1 MTVHASRFGRLAAEG
16 DGAVQRVPQ
25 TAGGKTMKLFHGFR
39 ADNIKGDI
47 FGGLTAAV
55 VALPLALAFGVASG
69 AGPVAGLYGAII
81 VGFFAAMFG
90 GTPAQVSGPTGPM
103 TVVMAAMIMRYADQ
117 PALAFTVVMMGGLFQ
132 IGMGA
137 LRLGSYINLVPFPVI
152 SGFMSGIGCIIIALQ
167 MAPLLGHSHPGADVV
182 DSLLALPGDVINV
195 NGDAAIVAVGTLLIV
210 YLTPPRVERIVPA
223 PLLALIVG
231 SLAVLWALPT
241 APVLGN
247 IPLGFPEPHLPTLSW
262 DVVTDM
268 VGSALVLALLG
279 SIDSLL
285 TSLIADSVTRSHH
298 DSDRELVGQGIG
310 NTIAGLFG
318 AIPGAGATMRTV
330 INVRSGGRTP
340 LSGMLH
346 ALTLLAVAMGLGP
359 VAGHI
364 PNAVL
369 AGILI
374 KVGVDII
381 DWPYLK
387 RVRKAPKA
395 GVVLMLMVMGLT
407 VFVDLI
413 VAVTVGIVAASLLFV
428 KRMSDLQLGSV
439 RGGHADAPLTK
450 REKKI
455 LARYGDSI
463 MYYHM
468 SGPMGFGSAKG
479 LTRRVAVGSDFKVL
493 VLDLTE
499 VPFVDT
505 SASMAIEEILVKA
518 DEQGL
523 DVLLIGLVPQV
534 RSVLDRLGVT
544 KIIPADHVFDE
555 RKPALKFAEKLITGG
570 HPTTG
575 PTGVDA
581 DIALKA
587 N

>member
-1 MTVHASRFGRLAAEG
+1 
-16 DGAVQRVPQ
+16 
-25 TAGGKTMKLFHGFR
+25 MKLFHGYR
-39 ADNIKGDI
+39 TDNIKGDI
-47 FGGLTAAV
+47 FGGVTAAV

-81 VGFFAAMFG
+81 VGFFAALFG

-103 TVVMAAMIMRYADQ
+103 TVVMAAMITRYSDE

-167 MAPLLGHSHPGADVV
+167 MAPLLGHSHPGADVI
-182 DSLLALPGDVINV
+182 DSLLALPGDILAINPH
-195 NGDAAIVAVGTLLIV
+195 AALIALGTVLIV
-210 YLTPPRVERIVPA
+210 YLTPGRVQRFLPA

-231 SLAVLWALPT
+231 TLAVLWLLPK
-241 APVLGN
+241 APVLGE
-247 IPLGFPEPHLPTLSW
+247 IPLGFPEPHLPKLSW
-262 DVVTDM
+262 DVLTDM

-298 DSDRELVGQGIG
+298 ESDRELIGQGIG

-330 INVRSGGRTP
+330 VNVRSGGRTP

-346 ALTLLAVAMGLGP
+346 ALVLLAVVLGLGP
-359 VAGHI
+359 IAEHI
-364 PNAVL
+364 PHAVL

-387 RVRKAPKA
+387 RVPKAPKA
-395 GVVLMLMVMGLT
+395 GVVMMLMVMGLT

-428 KRMSDLQLGSV
+428 KRMSDLQLQSV
-439 RGGHADAPLTK
+439 RGGHEEAPLSR

-455 LARYGDSI
+455 LARYGDAI

-479 LTRRVAVGSDFKVL
+479 LTRRIAVDSRFKVL
-493 VLDLTE
+493 VLDLAE
-499 VPFVDT
+499 VPFIDT
-505 SASMAIEEILVKA
+505 SASMAVEEILVKA
-518 DEQGL
+518 GEQGL
-523 DVLLIGLVPQV
+523 EVLLIGLVPQV
-534 RSVLDRLGVT
+534 RAVLDRLGVT
-544 KIIPADHVFDE
+544 NMIPPHHCFDE
-555 RKPALKFAEKLITGG
+555 RKPALKYAEKLITGG
-570 HPTTG
+570 KPTTG

-581 DIALKA
+581 GVDAGIDPAT
-587 N
+587 